1 VIRDQ
6 DLGLPAFAGIAA
18 ASVAAAVMAL
28 YVLRRWSDQKK
39 MAEVRSRMAAHLL
52 EFRLFMDEPALIL
65 RSQRDLLVDNARL
78 MRLLARPL
86 LILVVPMALLMWQL
100 DALYARAPLR
110 PGEAAVVTAESR
122 QSSIAVPDGVAVE
135 TEPVYLQARNE
146 TCWRIRPS
154 RAVSGTLRAGAL
166 RTRLVAGWGVVYLPN
181 PSRITYP
188 NATIF
193 GLHWLIWFLI
203 LSTIGAFILRKPM
216 RVVL

>member
-1 VIRDQ
+1 VIRDV
-6 DLGLPAFAGIAA
+6 DLGVTAFAGVAV
-18 ASVAAAVMAL
+18 ASVAAAVIAL
-28 YVLRRWSDQKK
+28 YILRRWSDQKS

-78 MRLLARPL
+78 MRLLALPL
-86 LILVVPMALLMWQL
+86 LILAIPMGLLMWQL

-110 PGEAAVVTAESR
+110 PGQAAAVTTQER

-135 TEPVYLQARNE
+135 TEPVFLQATNQ
-146 TCWRIRPS
+146 TCWRIRPT
-154 RAVSGTLRAGAL
+154 RAVSGTLRAGK
-166 RTRLVAGWGVVYLPN
+166 RQTRLVAGSGVAYLPN
-181 PSRITYP
+181 PNGIAYP
-188 NATIF
+188 RATIF

>member
-1 VIRDQ
+1 VIRDV
-6 DLGLPAFAGIAA
+6 DLGVTAFAGVAV

-28 YVLRRWSDQKK
+28 FVLRRWSDQKG
-39 MAEVRSRMAAHLL
+39 MAEARSRAAAHLL

-86 LILVVPMALLMWQL
+86 LILAVPMALLVWQL
-100 DALYARAPLR
+100 DALYARAALR
-110 PGEAAVVTAESR
+110 PGEVAVVTTQSR

-135 TEPVYLQARNE
+135 TGPVYLQATNE

-154 RAVSGTLRAGAL
+154 RAVSGTLHAGT
-166 RTRLVAGWGVVYLPN
+166 RQMRLVAGSGVVYLPN
-181 PSRITYP
+181 PGGITYP
-188 NATIF
+188 NAKIF
-193 GLHWLIWFLI
+193 GIHWLVWFLV
-203 LSTIGAFILRKPM
+203 LSTIAAFLLRRPM